1 MATPSSILAWGIPW
15 TEEPGGLQSMG
26 SQKSQTRLSNQTTMF
41 ACTFL
46 ERRFKNCQ
54 IVKAVHEQKAILSTR
69 DAMRRDKMNAAIANV
84 QSRGCC

>member
-15 TEEPGGLQSMG
+15 TVEPGGLQSMG
-26 SQKSQTRLSNQTTMF
+26 SQESQTRLSNQTMF

-54 IVKAVHEQKAILSTR
+54 IVKAVREQKAILRTQ
-69 DAMRRDKMNAAIANV
+69 DAVRGDKMNTAIANV
-84 QSRGCC
+84 QSRG

>member
-15 TEEPGGLQSMG
+15 TEEPGGLQSVG
-26 SQKSQTRLSNQTTMF
+26 SQNSQTRLSNQTIMF

-46 ERRFKNCQ
+46 ERRFKNRQ

-69 DAMRRDKMNAAIANV
+69 DAVRRDKMNAAIANV